1 MTFDGQ
7 FFGRTLE
14 VIFPPSVAVLAL
26 LRRSFPPWA
35 KGLAI
40 GAAVV
45 GLVGAAVSFLL
56 PHYREL
62 GLTADDYVMLMRLR
76 FVLAGVVMGIVISI
90 VVACETKGRKHG
102 EGSV

>member
-7 FFGRTLE
+7 FFARALE
-14 VIFPPSVAVLAL
+14 LLFPPSFAVFAL

-45 GLVGAAVSFLL
+45 GLGAAALSFLL

-62 GLTADDYVMLMRLR
+62 GLTDHDYIVLMRCKRTL
-76 FVLAGVVMGIVISI
+76 VGVVMGIVISI
-90 VVACETKGRKHG
+90 VVACETRSRDRA
-102 EGSV
+102 ERSV

>member
-7 FFGRTLE
+7 FFARAVE
-14 VIFPPSVAVLAL
+14 VLFSPSFAVFAL

-45 GLVGAAVSFLL
+45 GLGVAALSFLL

-62 GLTADDYVMLMRLR
+62 GLTDHDYVVLMHWKRTL
-76 FVLAGVVMGIVISI
+76 VGVVVGVAISI
-90 VVACETKGRKHG
+90 VVACETKGRKRG